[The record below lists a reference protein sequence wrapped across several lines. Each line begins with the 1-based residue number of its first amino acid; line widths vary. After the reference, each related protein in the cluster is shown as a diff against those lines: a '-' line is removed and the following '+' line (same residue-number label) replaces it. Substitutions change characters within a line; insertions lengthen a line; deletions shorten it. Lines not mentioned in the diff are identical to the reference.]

1 MVVTCGWNFKDF
13 QKQGRRVTNIAMV
26 CNHQNQISSRP
37 RNPARYFFQKKFRA
51 WFGGEKSLFE
61 HFYIKT
67 LNWNDPGF
75 IIQKKYDSLKDI
87 NRVTGCDDC
96 DSRTSESRVTN
107 IAMVC
112 NHQNQ
117 ISSKP
122 QNPTRYFLW
131 KRVPGLIW
139 REKSLFEHFYIKT
152 LNWNDLGF
160 IIQKKWFLK
169 RHQQGDCLWWLW
181 FKDFRKQ
188 GH

>member
-1 MVVTCGWNFKDF
+1 MWIYVLFHKNAFNKNSAGFTTSTIYSRYWKTSPLRGHPQQSIFIKRHQRWLVVTCGWPFK
-13 QKQGRRVTNIAMV
+13 GI
-26 CNHQNQISSRP
+26 
-37 RNPARYFFQKKFRA
+37 
-51 WFGGEKSLFE
+51 L
-61 HFYIKT
+61 
-67 LNWNDPGF
+67 
-75 IIQKKYDSLKDI
+75 
-87 NRVTGCDDC
+87 
-96 DSRTSESRVTN
+96 SRVTN

-112 NHQNQ
+112 NHKNQ

-169 RHQQGDCLWWLW
+169 RHQQGDWLWWLW
-181 FKDFRKQ
+181 LVGDISRTSKSRVA
-188 GH
+188 GSLT